1 MRSSVTKIGVQEQAM
16 RELPEVEVLR
26 RDLEREISS
35 KKIKVVEAKSM
46 ALLGRYN
53 NRKAF
58 TGQLEGAK
66 VTGVTRKGLNLLLN
80 LDEGRVLVV
89 VLGEGGLL
97 RRTGGKDHGLDDPE
111 VTIVFTQGGSLQ
123 FTDDT
128 GTGEMFVVPADG
140 LATALPA
147 IDKLGAD
154 PLDEPMAWTTFAE
167 LVLRRSTKMKTLLT
181 DPSVLAGI
189 GDVYADEILFHAG
202 LRHDRGSNTLSSQE
216 VRRLYRA
223 VVETLHEAVKYR
235 GTSLGQAPFADLTG
249 KPGEYQDH
257 LAVYGRDGLRSPRSR
272 GPIQRVKFEGR
283 WTYFCETQV

>member
-1 MRSSVTKIGVQEQAM
+1 M

-26 RDLEREISS
+26 RDLEREIAG
-35 KKIKVVEAKSM
+35 KKVKAVEAKSM
-46 ALLGRYN
+46 TVLGRYN

-58 TGQLEGAK
+58 TSQLEGAK
-66 VTGVTRKGLNLLLN
+66 VTTVSRKGLHLLIG

-89 VLGEGGLL
+89 SLGEGGLL
-97 RRTGGKDHGLDDPE
+97 RKSGGKDAGLDDPE
-111 VTIVFTQGGSLQ
+111 VAIVFTQGGALQ
-123 FTDDT
+123 FGDT
-128 GTGEMFVVPADG
+128 SGTGEMFLTPEDG
-140 LATALPA
+140 LATALPEL
-147 IDKLGAD
+147 DKLGTD

-202 LRHDRGSNTLSSQE
+202 LRHDRPSNTLSSQE
-216 VRRLYRA
+216 VRRLYRS

-235 GTSLGQAPFADLTG
+235 GTSLGDSPFADLTG

-257 LAVYGRDGLRSPRSR
+257 LAVFGREGLRSPRSR

>member
-1 MRSSVTKIGVQEQAM
+1 M

-26 RDLEREISS
+26 RDLEREIAGR
-35 KKIKVVEAKSM
+35 KIKAVEAQSM
-46 ALLGRYN
+46 TVLGRYN

-66 VTGVTRKGLNLLLN
+66 ITTVSRKGLHLLIT

-89 VLGEGGLL
+89 SLGEGGLL
-97 RRTGGKDHGLDDPE
+97 RKSGGKDAGLDDPE
-111 VTIVFTQGGSLQ
+111 VAIVFTQGGALQ
-123 FTDDT
+123 FGDPT
-128 GTGEMFVVPADG
+128 GTGEMFLTPEDG
-140 LATALPA
+140 LATALPEL
-147 IDKLGAD
+147 DKLGAD

-202 LRHDRGSNTLSSQE
+202 LRHDRVSNTLSSQE

-235 GTSLGQAPFADLTG
+235 GTSLGDAPFADLTG

-257 LAVYGRDGLRSPRSR
+257 LAVYGREGLRSPRSR
-272 GPIQRVKFEGR
+272 GPLQRVKFEGR

>member
-1 MRSSVTKIGVQEQAM
+1 M

-26 RDLEREISS
+26 RDLEREIAG
-35 KKIKVVEAKSM
+35 KKIKAVEAKSM
-46 ALLGRYN
+46 TVLGRYN

-58 TGQLEGAK
+58 TSQLEGAK
-66 VTGVTRKGLNLLLN
+66 VTTVSRKGLHLLIG

-89 VLGEGGLL
+89 SLGEGGLL
-97 RRTGGKDHGLDDPE
+97 RKSGGKDAGLDDPE
-111 VTIVFTQGGSLQ
+111 VSIVFTQGGALQ
-123 FTDDT
+123 FGDT
-128 GTGEMFVVPADG
+128 SGTGEMFLTPEDG
-140 LATALPA
+140 LATALPEL
-147 IDKLGAD
+147 DKLGTD

-202 LRHDRGSNTLSSQE
+202 LRHDRPSNTLSSQE
-216 VRRLYRA
+216 VRRLYRS

-235 GTSLGQAPFADLTG
+235 GTSLGDSPFADLTG
-249 KPGEYQDH
+249 KSGEYQDH
-257 LAVYGRDGLRSPRSR
+257 LAVYGREGLRSPRSR